1 MRRVQFAMLAL
12 VTVWGFNFALVKATF
27 EELPP
32 LVFNGLRFAIAS
44 VLLLLALRRIEPN
57 RIQDWSKTVSKPAAS
72 GRVEWWKLFVLG
84 FIGNSAYQLFFILGL
99 ARTTA
104 GNSSIILATTPIFIA
119 LLGVALGI
127 ERPTTRTWGGIVLA
141 FAGILLLVGGKD
153 EISLGSRTIAGDIL
167 IILCTICWSVYTV
180 FSRPL
185 LKELSPL
192 RLTAVTMALG
202 TPALILAAVP
212 QMTRLNWAEVSWQ
225 SWAAVVFSASLAV
238 ALGYVIWYTSV
249 QIIGNTRTAV
259 YSNLIPVVALISAWL
274 LLGETISA
282 IQGIGAAVALAG
294 VSLARS
300 SSLPP
305 AE

>member
-1 MRRVQFAMLAL
+1 MRRVHLAMLAL

-27 EELPP
+27 AELPP

-44 VLLLLALRRIEPN
+44 VLLLLAMRHIEPN
-57 RIQDWSKTVSKPAAS
+57 RIQNWSKTMSEPAAR

-84 FIGNSAYQLFFILGL
+84 LIGNSAYQLFFILGL

-141 FAGILLLVGGKD
+141 FAGILLLVGGKG

-192 RLTAVTMALG
+192 KLTAVTMALG

-225 SWAAVVFSASLAV
+225 SWAAVFFSASLAV

-249 QIIGNTRTAV
+249 QIVGNTRTAV

-282 IQGIGAAVALAG
+282 IQGIGGAVALAG

-300 SSLPP
+300 ASPPP

>member
-1 MRRVQFAMLAL
+1 MQRVHLAMLAL
-12 VTVWGFNFALVKATF
+12 VIVWGFNFALVKATF
-27 EELPP
+27 DELPP

-57 RIQDWSKTVSKPAAS
+57 RIQDWSKTMSEPAAR
-72 GRVEWWKLFVLG
+72 GRVEWWKLLVLG
-84 FIGNSAYQLFFILGL
+84 LTGNSAYQLFFILGL

-104 GNSSIILATTPIFIA
+104 GNSSIILATSPIFIA
-119 LLGVALGI
+119 LLGAALRI
-127 ERPTTRTWGGIVLA
+127 ERLTRRAWAGIILA
-141 FAGILLLVGGKD
+141 FAGILLLVSGKG
-153 EISLGSRTIAGDIL
+153 EINLGSRTIVGDIL
-167 IILCTICWSVYTV
+167 IILCTVCWSVYTV
-180 FSRPL
+180 FSRPF
-185 LKELSPL
+185 LKQLSPL

-212 QMTRLNWAEVSWQ
+212 QMIRLDWTDVTWQ
-225 SWAAVVFSASLAV
+225 SWAALAFSATFAV
-238 ALGYVIWYTSV
+238 ALGYVVWYTSV
-249 QIIGNTRTAV
+249 KIVGNTRTAV

-282 IQGIGAAVALAG
+282 IQGVGAAVVLAG

-300 SSLPP
+300 AAPPP

>member
-1 MRRVQFAMLAL
+1 MRRVHLAMLAL
-12 VTVWGFNFALVKATF
+12 VTVWGFNFALVKSTF
-27 EELPP
+27 DELPP
-32 LVFNGLRFAIAS
+32 LVFNGLRFALAS
-44 VLLLLALRRIEPN
+44 VLLLLAMQRIEPQEPSSRPN
-57 RIQDWSKTVSKPAAS
+57 WR
-72 GRVEWWKLFVLG
+72 RLFVLG
-84 FIGNSAYQLFFILGL
+84 LIGNSAYQLFFILGL

-127 ERPTTRTWGGIVLA
+127 ERLTRRTWAGITLA
-141 FAGILLLVGGKD
+141 FAGILLLVGGKG
-153 EISLGSRTIAGDIL
+153 EISLSSRTIAGDIL

-212 QMTRLNWAEVSWQ
+212 QMIRLNWTEVSWQ
-225 SWAAVVFSASLAV
+225 SWAALFFSASLAV
-238 ALGYVIWYTSV
+238 ALGYVVWYTSV
-249 QIIGNTRTAV
+249 QIVGNTRTAV

-282 IQGIGAAVALAG
+282 VQGIGAAVALAG

-300 SSLPP
+300 ASL
-305 AE
+305 

>member
-1 MRRVQFAMLAL
+1 MLAL

-44 VLLLLALRRIEPN
+44 VLLLLAMRRIEPN
-57 RIQDWSKTVSKPAAS
+57 RIQDWSKTMSEPAR
-72 GRVEWWKLFVLG
+72 GRVEWWKLLVLG
-84 FIGNSAYQLFFILGL
+84 LIGNSAYQLFFILGL

-119 LLGVALGI
+119 LLGVTLGI

-141 FAGILLLVGGKD
+141 FAGILLLVGGKG

-192 RLTAVTMALG
+192 RLTAVTMGLG
-202 TPALILAAVP
+202 TPALILAGVP
-212 QMTRLNWAEVSWQ
+212 QMIRLEWTEVSWQ
-225 SWAAVVFSASLAV
+225 SWAALVFSASLAV

-249 QIIGNTRTAV
+249 QIVGNTRTAV

-300 SSLPP
+300 ASLPP